1 MFLFSKKTFSLK
13 NIFSMKIFHAPKIL
27 IVVAVFGGIFIA
39 LKYFGVDFS
48 NITMESFKT
57 KIDSLGVWG
66 PIAYIAFYV
75 VRPLVLFPA
84 AVLSASAGVIW
95 GVKGLIY
102 LLIGAYISAFAEF
115 LIARY
120 VARES
125 IERLLKGKASHFNKV
140 IEKKGFIAVLL
151 IRLIPNVPWDVQN
164 LGLGL
169 TKVKFRDYVLATVIG
184 ILPGSFV
191 LVYFG
196 SSFISVLTNPQH
208 FWKIILAF
216 GLFAALWLIQRK
228 LRKTKSQ
235 KTSNMTD
242 SS

>member
-1 MFLFSKKTFSLK
+1 MVLSLK
-13 NIFSMKIFHAPKIL
+13 KSHAPKIIIAGVIL
-27 IVVAVFGGIFIA
+27 GGIFFA

-48 NITMESFKT
+48 NITIESFKA

-66 PIAYIAFYV
+66 PIVYIVFYV
-75 VRPLVLFPA
+75 IRPLVLFPA

-120 VARES
+120 VARDS
-125 IERLLKGKASHFNKV
+125 IERLLKGKAAHFDKV
-140 IEKKGFIAVLL
+140 IEKNGFIAVLL
-151 IRLIPNVPWDVQN
+151 IRLIPNLPWDVQN

-169 TKVKFRDYVLATVIG
+169 TKVKFRDYILATVIG

-216 GLFAALWLIQRK
+216 GLFGALWLIQRK
-228 LRKTKSQ
+228 LRKTKS
-235 KTSNMTD
+235 
-242 SS
+242 